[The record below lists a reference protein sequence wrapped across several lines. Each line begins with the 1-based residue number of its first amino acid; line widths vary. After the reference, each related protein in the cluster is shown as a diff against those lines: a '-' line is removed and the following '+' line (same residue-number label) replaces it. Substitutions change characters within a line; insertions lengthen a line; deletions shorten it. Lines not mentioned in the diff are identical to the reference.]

1 MTARAP
7 RSTGFTLIEILIAL
21 SILALIALLG
31 YRATSSL
38 AQSESRLAEESARWR
53 TLDALFARLEGD
65 MRAAVPRAVRSGNS
79 TEPAWVGGTDD
90 AGNAT
95 IRFSRAGGE
104 PGNEP
109 GAAGQRIGYRLANGA
124 IEVDYWPHLDQPGDV
139 APTAFVLADGIAG
152 LRVDYLD
159 SLGEW
164 RDRWPVL
171 GEPALPRAVR
181 VVLAQGDG
189 TTVERWLAL
198 R

>member
-1 MTARAP
+1 MIARPP
-7 RSTGFTLIEILIAL
+7 RRAGFTLIEILIAL

-38 AQSESRLAEESARWR
+38 AQSEARLADEAARWR
-53 TLDALFARLEGD
+53 TLDSLFARIEAD
-65 MRAAVPRAVRSGNS
+65 MRAAVPRPARSGTT
-79 TEPAWVGGTDD
+79 TEPAWVGATDA

-124 IEVDYWPHLDQPGDV
+124 LEVAYWPHLDQPGDV
-139 APTAFVLADGIAG
+139 APTAFALARGIAG
-152 LRVDYLD
+152 FRVDYLD
-159 SLGEW
+159 SQGEW
-164 RDRWPVL
+164 RDRWPSL
-171 GEPALPRAVR
+171 GEAASPGAVR
-181 VVLAQGDG
+181 IVLALDDG
-189 TTVERWLAL
+189 TSIERWLAL

>member
-1 MTARAP
+1 MTARTS
-7 RSTGFTLIEILIAL
+7 RSAGFTLIEILIAL
-21 SILALIALLG
+21 SILAMIALLG

-38 AQSESRLAEESARWR
+38 AQSEARLAEESARWR
-53 TLDALFARLEGD
+53 TFDALFARLEGD

-79 TEPAWVGGTDD
+79 TEPAWVGATDA

-109 GAAGQRIGYRLANGA
+109 GAAGQRIGYGFANGA
-124 IEVDYWPHLDQPGDV
+124 IAVDYWPHLDQPGDV

-159 SLGEW
+159 AQGEW
-164 RDRWPVL
+164 RDRWPLL
-171 GEPALPRAVR
+171 GESALPRAVR
-181 VVLAQGDG
+181 VVLALDDG
-189 TTVERWLAL
+189 TTIERWLAL